1 MTPRI
6 KKLKIEHF
14 RSVNTLEVDGLGR
27 VNLITGRNNSGK
39 SSVLEAIRILASD
52 ASPSVVSSILRYR
65 EEDLSNMDDLPRTLD
80 ADGGFLLS
88 NLFTGFPL
96 FSDKILPIK
105 ISASSQGYQKDLIL
119 STRWME
125 DRAEVARK
133 SLLGEH
139 SLINDENLAPS
150 LLVDVNGDRR
160 VFSLDYY
167 QRFGYRN
174 KMMRPEQIES
184 SVLTCIFVS
193 PYGGERTAFLGN
205 LWDKIALTDHERS
218 VVEALQIIDP
228 EIKGVS
234 MIGGEGPRQQR
245 TAIVRSQNFERP
257 VPLRSYGD
265 GLNRLFGIV
274 LSLVNAQDGILI
286 IDEFENGMHHSV
298 QLDTW
303 RIIFNLAEKLNVQVF
318 ASSHS
323 WDAIEAFQK
332 AAFEAPEQG
341 VLVRLTRRGD
351 KVIPT
356 VFDEDELVI
365 ATREHI
371 EVR

>member
-1 MTPRI
+1 MPRI
-6 KKLKIEHF
+6 KKLKIAHF
-14 RSVNTLEVDGLGR
+14 RSISTLEVDGLGR

-39 SSVLEAIRILASD
+39 SSILEAIRILASD

-65 EEDLSNMDDLPRTLD
+65 EEDLSNMDELPRTLD

-96 FSDKILPIK
+96 FSDKIMPIE
-105 ISASSQGYQKDLIL
+105 IMAFGSGYLKELIV
-119 STRWME
+119 STDWME
-125 DRAEVARK
+125 DRTEVARK
-133 SLLGEH
+133 GLLGQK
-139 SLINDENLAPS
+139 SLFDEENTVPS
-150 LLVDVNGDRR
+150 LLVDVNGERR

-167 QRFGYRN
+167 QRYGYRS
-174 KMMRPEQIES
+174 KMMRPEQVES
-184 SVLTCIFVS
+184 TVLPCIFVS
-193 PYGGERTAFLGN
+193 PYGGERTAFLGA

-228 EIKGVS
+228 EIMGVS
-234 MIGGEGPRQQR
+234 MIGGEGQRQLR
-245 TAIVRSQNFERP
+245 TAIVRSQNFQRP

-298 QLDTW
+298 QLDAW
-303 RIIFNLAEKLNVQVF
+303 RIIFKLAGQLNIQVF

-323 WDAIEAFQK
+323 TDAIAAFQQ
-332 AAFEAPEQG
+332 AAKETPEQG